1 MEGLIASLILLLVGV
16 FCFLFSILKELQKVK
31 SLRKLVAWCVTG
43 GDGIALW
50 EEISNAQN
58 KLKIKK
64 KYCLFGD
71 EEWEYVRE
79 ILDEYKKDLML
90 SYFRGHLIVIKSKYV
105 LSGENY
111 FMASLYTFLSD
122 HQCDYKFLEHDMHK
136 EIISYK
142 SYGESFSA
150 GFDATYALT
159 EFAMVFHKMH
169 YITYMYCK
177 GNEILKAF
185 VPEWNEKNLKEIL
198 DTKQI
203 QLSRF

>member
-1 MEGLIASLILLLVGV
+1 MVEMHISITILLI
-16 FCFLFSILKELQKVK
+16 FSFYYLFSKLIELHRVK
-31 SLRKLVAWCVTG
+31 SLRDLVAWTVTG
-43 GDGIALW
+43 GAGIPLW
-50 EEISNAQN
+50 AEISNAQN
-58 KLKIKK
+58 KIKLPK
-64 KYCLFGD
+64 EHRIAGD
-71 EEWEYVRE
+71 DDWSYVRE
-79 ILDEYKKDLML
+79 IIDEYKKDLML
-90 SYFRGHLIVIKSKYV
+90 SYFRGHLIVIKGKYAI
-105 LSGENY
+105 SGENY
-111 FMASLYTFLSD
+111 FMASLYAFLSD
-122 HQCDYKFLEHDMHK
+122 HQCDYEFLGHDMHK
-136 EIISYK
+136 ERISYK

-159 EFAMVFHKMH
+159 EFAVVFHKMH